1 LAAGDWQQAVLEF
14 AIHREP
20 KMSRACLA
28 IACLTLVSSTTPINA
43 QDWPTRPMTMVVP
56 FAAGGAVDVLGRTLA
71 TRAAEIL
78 GQQIVIENV
87 GGAGGM
93 TGANRVAK
101 GAPDGYL
108 FVLGSVGTHAQNQ
121 TLYKNPAYDAAKD
134 FEPVI
139 LVAEVPLL
147 LVTRKDFP
155 ADNLQEFIAHAKANQ
170 GKLQF
175 GSAGTG
181 SAVHLGCVLLNAA
194 IGVQATHI
202 PYRGGGPA
210 MQDLVAGRIDYTCNI
225 ITSALPQVQ
234 QNQIKAMA
242 NLSPKRAPLLPEL
255 KTSQE
260 QGLAN
265 FDASTWNMVLF
276 PRNTPEPIVRK
287 LNAAFSEAMDSPET
301 HKRLLSQGIDVP
313 AKERRTPAYA
323 ASFLRNEIKKYEGP
337 IRASGIVIE

>member
-1 LAAGDWQQAVLEF
+1 
-14 AIHREP
+14 
-20 KMSRACLA
+20 MSRAVIALA
-28 IACLTLVSSTTPINA
+28 SLSFILSTTPISA
-43 QDWPTRPMTMVVP
+43 QDWPNRPMTMVVP

-71 TRAAEIL
+71 ARAAEIL
-78 GQQIVIENV
+78 GQQIVIENI

-101 GAPDGYL
+101 GVPDGHL

-121 TLYKNPAYDAAKD
+121 TLYKNPAYNATKD

-155 ADNLQEFIAHAKANQ
+155 ADNLQEFIAYSKANQ

-225 ITSALPQVQ
+225 ITSALPQVKQ
-234 QNQIKAMA
+234 GQIKAMA
-242 NLSPKRAPLLPEL
+242 NLSPKRAPLLPDL
-255 KTSQE
+255 RTSQE
-260 QGLAN
+260 QGLAG
-265 FDASTWNMVLF
+265 FDAATWNMVLL
-276 PRNTPEPIVRK
+276 PKGTPGPIVLK
-287 LNAAFSEAMDSPET
+287 LNAAISEAMDSPET
-301 HKRLLSQGIDVP
+301 QKRLWSQGIDIP
-313 AKERRTPAYA
+313 SKDRRTPAYA
-323 ASFLRNEIKKYEGP
+323 AKFVQSEIKKYEAP
-337 IRASGIVIE
+337 IKASGLVIE

>member
-1 LAAGDWQQAVLEF
+1 
-14 AIHREP
+14 
-20 KMSRACLA
+20 MSRAIIALA
-28 IACLTLVSSTTPINA
+28 SLTFILSTTPTPA
-43 QDWPTRPMTMVVP
+43 QDWPNRPMTMVVP

-71 TRAAEIL
+71 ARAAEIL
-78 GQQIVIENV
+78 GQQIVIENI

-101 GAPDGYL
+101 GAPDGHL

-121 TLYKNPAYDAAKD
+121 TLYKNPAYDATKD

-155 ADNLQEFIAHAKANQ
+155 ADNLQEFIAYSKANQ

-194 IGVQATHI
+194 IGAQATHI

-225 ITSALPQVQ
+225 ITSALPQVKQ
-234 QNQIKAMA
+234 SQIKAMA
-242 NLSPKRAPLLPEL
+242 NLSPKRAPLLPDL
-255 KTSQE
+255 RTSQE
-260 QGLAN
+260 QGLAG
-265 FDASTWNMVLF
+265 FDAATWNMVLL
-276 PRNTPEPIVRK
+276 PKGTPEPIVRK
-287 LNAAFSEAMDSPET
+287 LNAAISEAMDSPET
-301 HKRLLSQGIDVP
+301 QKRLWSQGIDIP
-313 AKERRTPAYA
+313 DKDRRTPAYA
-323 ASFLRNEIKKYEGP
+323 AKFVQSEIKKYETP
-337 IRASGIVIE
+337 IKASGLVIE